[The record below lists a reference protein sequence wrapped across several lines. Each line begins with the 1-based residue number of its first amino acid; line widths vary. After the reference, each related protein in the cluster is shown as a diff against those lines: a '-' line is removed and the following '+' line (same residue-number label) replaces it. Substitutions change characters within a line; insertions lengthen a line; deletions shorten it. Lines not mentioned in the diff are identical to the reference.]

1 MALEKRIRFLEFVYD
16 FFRFQIITSYYVE
29 RVTIGARMA
38 PYPNLVSDST
48 LVQDTIDLLN
58 DSGGRAAASE
68 IVDAVFKLSHID
80 DELAGLLVADLIR
93 NDRRFK
99 IVDNHT
105 VELQQDDWDNRLLK
119 DLDFVVVDVEATG
132 AKTPPNRLIE
142 LGAYRIRSGRIVDK
156 FLQLVNPEIPIPRF
170 VATLTG
176 ITNEMV
182 KRQPVFA
189 EVAPKWL
196 DFVSDSVLVAHNAP
210 FDTSFLNHEISRVY
224 PGHRMLNPHLCTVRL
239 SRRVLPDIPNHRL
252 DTIADY
258 FSIPIASRHRAGSDA
273 LATAEIFLLL
283 LTKLEEDHGVKDL
296 VTARTF
302 QFPEIKPV
310 APSDQTELSLV
321 PSL

>member
-1 MALEKRIRFLEFVYD
+1 MP
-16 FFRFQIITSYYVE
+16 
-29 RVTIGARMA
+29 

-48 LVQDTIDLLN
+48 LVQDTIDLLTC
-58 DSGGRAAASE
+58 SGGRAAASE

-99 IVDNHT
+99 IVDNNT
-105 VELQQDDWDNRLLK
+105 VELLADDSQSRLLK

-142 LGAYRIRSGRIVDK
+142 LGAYRIRGGRIVDQ
-156 FLQLVNPEIPIPRF
+156 FLSLVNPEIPIPRF
-170 VATLTG
+170 VASLTG
-176 ITNEMV
+176 ISNEMV
-182 KRQPVFA
+182 KRAPVFA
-189 EVAPKWL
+189 ELAPQWL

-224 PGHRMLNPHLCTVRL
+224 PGHRMVNPHLCTVRL
-239 SRRVLPDIPNHRL
+239 SRRALPDLSNHRL
-252 DTIADY
+252 DTIAEH

-283 LTKLEEDHGVKDL
+283 LTELEDTHGIKNL
-296 VTARTF
+296 AAASNF
-302 QFPEIKPV
+302 QFEPQMD
-310 APSDQTELSLV
+310 AD
-321 PSL
+321 

>member
-1 MALEKRIRFLEFVYD
+1 MP
-16 FFRFQIITSYYVE
+16 SYS
-29 RVTIGARMA
+29 
-38 PYPNLVSDST
+38 NLVSDST

-58 DSGGRAAASE
+58 CSGGRAAASE

-99 IVDNHT
+99 IVDNT
-105 VELQQDDWDNRLLK
+105 IELLKDDSNTRLLK

-142 LGAYRIRSGRIVDK
+142 LGAYRIRGGRIVDK
-156 FLQLVNPEIPIPRF
+156 FLSLVNPEIPIPRF

-176 ITNEMV
+176 ISNDMV
-182 KRQPVFA
+182 RNAPVFA
-189 EVAPKWL
+189 EVAPQWL

-224 PGHRMLNPHLCTVRL
+224 PGHRLVYQHRCTVRL
-239 SRRVLPDIPNHRL
+239 SRRAMPDLANHRL
-252 DTIADY
+252 DTIATH

-273 LATAEIFLLL
+273 LATAEIFILL
-283 LTKLEEDHGVKDL
+283 LTELEGTHGIKDL
-296 VTARTF
+296 GAARRF
-302 QFPEIKPV
+302 QFPELNT
-310 APSDQTELSLV
+310 DLH
-321 PSL
+321 

>member
-1 MALEKRIRFLEFVYD
+1 MP
-16 FFRFQIITSYYVE
+16 
-29 RVTIGARMA
+29 

-58 DSGGRAAASE
+58 TSGGRAAATE

-99 IVDNHT
+99 FVENNT
-105 VELQQDDWDNRLLK
+105 VELLKDDSHLRLLK
-119 DLDFVVVDVEATG
+119 ELDFVVVDVEATG

-142 LGAYRIRSGRIVDK
+142 LGAYRIRGARVVDK
-156 FLQLVNPEIPIPRF
+156 FVTLVNPEIPIPRF

-176 ITNEMV
+176 ISNDMV
-182 KRQPVFA
+182 RGAPVFA
-189 EVAPKWL
+189 DVAPQWL

-224 PGHRMLNPHLCTVRL
+224 PGHRMVNPHLCTVRL
-239 SRRVLPDIPNHRL
+239 SRRAMPDLSNHRL
-252 DTIADY
+252 ETIASH

-273 LATAEIFLLL
+273 LATAEIFILL
-283 LTKLEEDHGVKDL
+283 LTELEETHGIKDL
-296 VTARTF
+296 GAARRF
-302 QFPEIKPV
+302 QFPELT
-310 APSDQTELSLV
+310 ADLHG
-321 PSL
+321 